1 MRVYTDYSI
10 ISIIP
15 AFPPLHQLNHSNDD
29 YDTSNRD
36 LSDTEIV
43 IE

>member
-1 MRVYTDYSI
+1 MRVYTNYLV

-15 AFPPLHQLNHSNDD
+15 AFIHLHQISHNDE